1 VRQRAYG
8 VPRVGPTPWR
18 RCPGEAE
25 TRDEAGFTLIE
36 LIIVTLIIPVI
47 IGAITLA
54 LISVFSLQ
62 AGTSGRI
69 ADSGDAQ
76 VVSSNFETDVQN
88 ASLITSASTGLSP
101 QCTPASPIAGG
112 TQVLGLQSPANG
124 GTVISYEDVANGN
137 GGYSLMRYV
146 CQGGANSSPVSS
158 NAVSSNVRIGQ
169 TVSITCDA
177 TLASAQTSG
186 ATYTTLNLTPLP
198 AAVNIGDHI
207 QVSSGG
213 TTETYV
219 STQAFIP
226 GPSNLGISLTVGSQ
240 SPASSP
246 GFAIGSQVVDTSWA
260 SPTNNCGANS
270 SWISTAS
277 VTGVTFATAGAG
289 KNPYAYN
296 LVAVPRPSSTPS
308 QPTTVSPPNSSCVF
322 ATGSG
327 TYTSSLCFVDFSSW
341 NSYSGTSSSSCPG
354 QGLAMSAGITN
365 TSYTLTFCMNVQSVA
380 TATGA
385 SVTGPIGT
393 NAGYNGVAA
402 VSFPTYPEAF
412 LGNNKFYT
420 VSSTQH
426 PALYQQNSGVGKT
439 TTVTITN
446 IEVSDTNDGT
456 PATGWELVTGDAETT
471 DAGESLTWT
480 TSNPNTPLNLL
491 PNTPSSPVGDACSN
505 PVSPSGLMGVN
516 VVTYVGSQTVTCA
529 SSTSDTA
536 QARSGTVMLESPA
549 PSQLTVTMVGTGL
562 EAMFLGVLLPSGS

>member
-1 VRQRAYG
+1 
-8 VPRVGPTPWR
+8 VPRVVRTPWR

-25 TRDEAGFTLIE
+25 ARNEAGFTLIE
-36 LIIVTLIIPVI
+36 LIIVTLIIPI
-47 IGAITLA
+47 IVGAITLA
-54 LISVFSLQ
+54 LVSIFSLQ
-62 AGTSGRI
+62 TGTASRVS
-69 ADSGDAQ
+69 DSADAQ

-88 ASLITSASTGLSP
+88 ASLITSDSSGGSP
-101 QCTPASPIAGG
+101 QCVPASPVAGG

-137 GGYSLMRYV
+137 GGRSLMRYV
-146 CQGGANSSPVSS
+146 CQGGANTSPVSAS
-158 NAVSSNVRIGQ
+158 AVSTNVPINQ
-169 TVSITCDA
+169 TVNITCDS

-186 ATYTTLNLTPLP
+186 STYTTLNVTPLP
-198 AAVNIGDHI
+198 AAVVAGDNI

-213 TTETYV
+213 STETYV
-219 STQAFIP
+219 AGAATA
-226 GPSNLGISLTVGSQ
+226 GVISLTVGSP

-246 GFAIGSQVVDTSWA
+246 GFAIGAQVVDTTSWA
-260 SPTNNCGANS
+260 ANNCGANS

-277 VTGVTFATAGAG
+277 VTAVKFATAGAG
-289 KNPYAYN
+289 ETPYPYT

-308 QPTTVSPPNSSCVF
+308 QPTTVTTPNSNCVF

-341 NSYSGTSSSSCPG
+341 NSYTGTSSSQCQG
-354 QGLAMSAGITN
+354 NGLAMSAGITN
-365 TSYTLTFCMNVQSVA
+365 TSYTLTFCLNVQSVV

-385 SVTGPIGT
+385 SVSGSIGT

-412 LGNNKFYT
+412 LGNNGFYT

-426 PALYQQNSGVGKT
+426 PALYQQNSSVGKT
-439 TTVTITN
+439 TTVSITN

-471 DAGESLTWT
+471 DASESITWS

-491 PNTPSSPVGDACSN
+491 PNTPASPIGDACSN
-505 PVSPSGLMGVN
+505 PVSPSGLSGVS
-516 VVTYVGSQTVTCA
+516 VVTYVGSQTVECQ
-529 SSTSDTA
+529 SSTSDTS

-549 PSQLTVTMVGTGL
+549 PTQLTVTMVGTGL

>member
-1 VRQRAYG
+1 
-8 VPRVGPTPWR
+8 
-18 RCPGEAE
+18 
-25 TRDEAGFTLIE
+25 
-36 LIIVTLIIPVI
+36 
-47 IGAITLA
+47 
-54 LISVFSLQ
+54 
-62 AGTSGRI
+62 
-69 ADSGDAQ
+69 
-76 VVSSNFETDVQN
+76 
-88 ASLITSASTGLSP
+88 
-101 QCTPASPIAGG
+101 
-112 TQVLGLQSPANG
+112 
-124 GTVISYEDVANGN
+124 
-137 GGYSLMRYV
+137 
-146 CQGGANSSPVSS
+146 
-158 NAVSSNVRIGQ
+158 
-169 TVSITCDA
+169 
-177 TLASAQTSG
+177 
-186 ATYTTLNLTPLP
+186 
-198 AAVNIGDHI
+198 
-207 QVSSGG
+207 
-213 TTETYV
+213 
-219 STQAFIP
+219 
-226 GPSNLGISLTVGSQ
+226 
-240 SPASSP
+240 
-246 GFAIGSQVVDTSWA
+246 
-260 SPTNNCGANS
+260 
-270 SWISTAS
+270 
-277 VTGVTFATAGAG
+277 
-289 KNPYAYN
+289 
-296 LVAVPRPSSTPS
+296 
-308 QPTTVSPPNSSCVF
+308 
-322 ATGSG
+322 
-327 TYTSSLCFVDFSSW
+327 
-341 NSYSGTSSSSCPG
+341 
-354 QGLAMSAGITN
+354 MSAGITN